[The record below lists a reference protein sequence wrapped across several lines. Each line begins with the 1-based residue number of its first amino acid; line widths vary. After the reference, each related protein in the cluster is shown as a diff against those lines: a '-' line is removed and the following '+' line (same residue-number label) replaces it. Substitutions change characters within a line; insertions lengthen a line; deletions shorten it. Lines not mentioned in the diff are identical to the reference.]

1 MKRDRTKKLK
11 ANAKLDV
18 RLPDQ
23 LKEEFLARCREEGVS
38 SGAVIRSLILGY
50 LKTRPRRL
58 QAMAAD
64 LKETVMKFRKWIV
77 GGIGAVGA
85 AGAGAAALLF
95 APVANA
101 EDVEVGFA
109 LQFAEAGQTSSASAE
124 IRLPLGEPVMIFFDD
139 LPLESQYGLMVRVNT
154 CAADAA
160 ENRSAATRALS
171 CEHVWEIEVFEA
183 VEWRRNE
190 LGGISVTEK
199 RVLGTPRLA
208 SGRHAA
214 VSFEVGSVT
223 SDGAPYGSVSGE
235 FTVRAAP

>member
-38 SGAVIRSLILGY
+38 SGAVIRSLILEY
-50 LKTRPRRL
+50 LRTRPRRL
-58 QAMAAD
+58 QALAAG

-77 GGIGAVGA
+77 GGIGAAGA

-109 LQFAEAGQTSSASAE
+109 LQFAEAGQSSSLSGDYRIA
-124 IRLPLGEPVMIFFDD
+124 LGERMMILD
-139 LPLESQYGLMVRVNT
+139 RK
-154 CAADAA
+154 
-160 ENRSAATRALS
+160 
-171 CEHVWEIEVFEA
+171 
-183 VEWRRNE
+183 
-190 LGGISVTEK
+190 SV
-199 RVLGTPRLA
+199 V
-208 SGRHAA
+208 
-214 VSFEVGSVT
+214 
-223 SDGAPYGSVSGE
+223 
-235 FTVRAAP
+235 